1 MKRVILSIS
10 AMLFVSAFG
19 TAQILPGTI
28 APNTSYVNQTGV
40 SQDAYVHQIGTAQS
54 SSVKQMDWDNT
65 SKVYQGVN
73 PAQMTVLGVNIS
85 HDNLAEVVQNGEQ
98 NNAFI
103 SQNNWRN
110 KAYQT
115 QTGDKNEATIWQDET
130 NVSYGLFTGNLKGE
144 DKATQTQ
151 NGKFNKAT
159 IDQGTSGNTLPTA
172 SVFTGM
178 LPLTTSIPASPH
190 GRNDATQ
197 TQTGKYGEAYA
208 SQGGLDNESNQTQT
222 SGALATAA
230 SKNVSNHYQFGNDNL
245 ANSTQTG
252 YRNIENVLQEGNG
265 NQSYG
270 TQTAISFLSTG
281 NASIVLQQG
290 NMNLSNVIQSNN

>member
-1 MKRVILSIS
+1 MKKVILSIS

-28 APNTSYVNQTGV
+28 APNTSYVNQTGS
-40 SQDAYVHQIGTAQS
+40 SQDAFVHQIGTAQS
-54 SSVKQMDWDNT
+54 SSVKQMNWDNT
-65 SKVYQGVN
+65 SQVFQGVN
-73 PAQMTVLGVNIS
+73 PGQMTVLGVNIS

-98 NNAFI
+98 NIAYI

-115 QTGDKNEATIWQDET
+115 QVGNKNDATIWQDET

-144 DKATQTQ
+144 DKATQKQTG
-151 NGKFNKAT
+151 NSNKAT

-172 SVFTGM
+172 AVFTGM
-178 LPLTTSIPASPH
+178 AALSTSVPASPH

-197 TQTGKYGEAYA
+197 TQNGKFGEAYA

-222 SGALATAA
+222 SGAFATAT

-245 ANSTQTG
+245 ATSTQTG

-265 NQSYG
+265 NKSYG
-270 TQTAISFLSTG
+270 TQSAASILSTG
-281 NASIVLQQG
+281 NASVVIQQG
-290 NMNLSNVIQSNN
+290 NMNLSNVIQSN